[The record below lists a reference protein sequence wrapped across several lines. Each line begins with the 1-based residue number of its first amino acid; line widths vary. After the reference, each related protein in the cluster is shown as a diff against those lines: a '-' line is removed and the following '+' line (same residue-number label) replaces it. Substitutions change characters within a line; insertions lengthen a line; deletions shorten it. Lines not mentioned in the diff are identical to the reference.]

1 MTLVVGLLLRGS
13 LVEVA
18 WQSLLIQGLGL
29 LSVAL
34 FCHHIY
40 VKGQFVERGDPAL
53 SWCVIAW
60 GLLFWEA
67 SGPWMDQLLS
77 WLSLLTACA
86 SLSLTLQMHR
96 QPTTSAIQFRAGAL
110 AAVAICLNPQHWGMA
125 LGLILIQINTRPS
138 ILREWLMLALGGAWG
153 GAVTLFLENLLN
165 STPGSMTMAYP
176 SIFSDSLQLGGGMVW
191 GALGLLMLYRE
202 QSNKNLR
209 MQNSRINTVVF
220 TGSLVAGSCIQIGFP
235 IPWEGALHPIQASP
249 ALALPLAFLTVNLI
263 PQWEY
268 HKRNSNRWTNALFW
282 FFVGTLLVLFAQQII
297 R

>member
-86 SLSLTLQMHR
+86 SLSLTLADA
-96 QPTTSAIQFRAGAL
+96 PTTHHQRDSISSGRTCCRGDL
-110 AAVAICLNPQHWGMA
+110 LEPSA
-125 LGLILIQINTRPS
+125 LGNCARIDSHSNQHPS
-138 ILREWLMLALGGAWG
+138 FHPSRMAHACLGGAWG

-176 SIFSDSLQLGGGMVW
+176 SIFSDSLQLGGSMVW

>member
-1 MTLVVGLLLRGS
+1 
-13 LVEVA
+13 
-18 WQSLLIQGLGL
+18 
-29 LSVAL
+29 
-34 FCHHIY
+34 
-40 VKGQFVERGDPAL
+40 
-53 SWCVIAW
+53 
-60 GLLFWEA
+60 
-67 SGPWMDQLLS
+67 
-77 WLSLLTACA
+77 
-86 SLSLTLQMHR
+86 
-96 QPTTSAIQFRAGAL
+96 
-110 AAVAICLNPQHWGMA
+110 
-125 LGLILIQINTRPS
+125 
-138 ILREWLMLALGGAWG
+138 
-153 GAVTLFLENLLN
+153 
-165 STPGSMTMAYP
+165 MTMAYP
-176 SIFSDSLQLGGGMVW
+176 SIFSDSLQLGGSMVW